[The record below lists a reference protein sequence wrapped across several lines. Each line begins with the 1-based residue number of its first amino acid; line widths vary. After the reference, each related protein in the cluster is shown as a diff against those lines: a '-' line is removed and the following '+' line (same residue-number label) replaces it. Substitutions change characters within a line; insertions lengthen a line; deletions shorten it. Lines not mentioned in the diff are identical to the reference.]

1 MKTQGRVPHTRT
13 GLGKSPTKGARGGGA
28 DAMTERERERELH
41 NSSKKQR
48 IDSIKTSY
56 PL

>member
-1 MKTQGRVPHTRT
+1 MKTQGRMPHTRT

-28 DAMTERERERELH
+28 DAMTERERE
-41 NSSKKQR
+41 SYITAAKKQR